1 MKELAVIILN
11 WNGRKLLE
19 QFLPVASRYS
29 ITEDAD
35 LIVADNGSTDD
46 SVEWVKAHHPEV
58 KVLSFSENYGFAEGY
73 NKAIKQTQYK
83 YTILLNSDVE
93 VTEDWTRPLLDFMRR
108 NSDVGALQPKIR
120 SWKERT
126 KFEYAGA
133 AGGYLDK
140 LGYPYCR
147 GRLFDSIEEDH
158 GQYDGKVVDI
168 CWASGAALMVR
179 TDIYLKVGGLD
190 ARFFAHMEE
199 IDLCCRIHGAG
210 YRVVA
215 VPDAMVFHV
224 GGASLA
230 QGNPKKTY
238 LNFRNNLLL
247 LHKNMPVKQ
256 GRVKLFVRRLYDTLA
271 WGMFMLKFDFK
282 NANAVLKAH
291 NDFRKMKK
299 LYTEHPDKNV
309 LASLPGAERN
319 IIIDY
324 YLKRMKK

>member
-147 GRLFDSIEEDH
+147 GRLFDSIEEDR

-247 LHKNMPVKQ
+247 LHKNMPIKE
-256 GRVKLFVRRLYDTLA
+256 GRKKLFIRRLYDTLA
-271 WGMFMLKFDFK
+271 WGMFMIKFDFN

>member
-73 NKAIKQTQYK
+73 NKAIAQTQYK

-93 VTEDWTRPLLDFMRR
+93 VTEGWTRPLLDFMRR
-108 NSDVGALQPKIR
+108 NGDVGALQPKIR

-140 LGYPYCR
+140 MGYPYCR
-147 GRLFDSIEEDH
+147 GRLFDSIEVDR

-179 TDIYLKVGGLD
+179 TDIYQKVGGLD

-199 IDLCCRIHGAG
+199 IDLCCRIHAAG
-210 YRVVA
+210 YRVVV

-224 GGASLA
+224 GGASLS

-271 WGMFMLKFDFK
+271 WGMFLLKFDFK

-299 LYTEHPDKNV
+299 LYTEHPDINV
-309 LASLPGAERN
+309 LASLPGAKRN

>member
-140 LGYPYCR
+140 MGYPYCR
-147 GRLFDSIEEDH
+147 GRLFDSIEEDR

-247 LHKNMPVKQ
+247 LHKNMPIKE
-256 GRVKLFVRRLYDTLA
+256 GRKKLFIRRLYDTLA

>member
-29 ITEDAD
+29 ITDDAD

-73 NKAIKQTQYK
+73 NKAIAQTQYK

-93 VTEDWTRPLLDFMRR
+93 VTEGWTRPLLDFMRR
-108 NSDVGALQPKIR
+108 NGDVGALQPKIR

-140 LGYPYCR
+140 MGYPYCR
-147 GRLFDSIEEDH
+147 GRLFDSIEEDR

-179 TDIYLKVGGLD
+179 TDIYQKVGGLD

-199 IDLCCRIHGAG
+199 IDLCCRIHAAG
-210 YRVVA
+210 YRVVV

-224 GGASLA
+224 GGASLS

-271 WGMFMLKFDFK
+271 WGMFLLKFDFK

-299 LYTEHPDKNV
+299 LYTEHPDINV
-309 LASLPGAERN
+309 LASLPGTKRN